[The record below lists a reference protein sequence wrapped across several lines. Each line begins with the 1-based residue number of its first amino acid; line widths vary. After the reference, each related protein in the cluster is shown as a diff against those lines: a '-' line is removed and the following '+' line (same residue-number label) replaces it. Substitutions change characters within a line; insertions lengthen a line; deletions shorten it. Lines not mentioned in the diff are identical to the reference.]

1 LEDIGC
7 GEGITALGVARRF
20 NPRSV
25 RAVDIML
32 DPLQCLPCAKQV
44 LGLEFLSDNLSLTQI
59 EPGEQFAEPG
69 SFDLIYS
76 WSVFEHIEQPLL
88 AAFCNRSIGCFVLAA
103 TFSYRSFLSII
114 HPKDHIFFTA

>member
-1 LEDIGC
+1 MEDIGC

-59 EPGEQFAEPG
+59 EPG

-76 WSVFEHIEQPLL
+76 WSVFEYIEQPLL

-103 TFSYRSFLSII
+103 TFSYRSLPSII